1 MTALQRHQLVW
12 LNEAGWRQVRACAP
26 DDLPWDAQAADALR
40 HWAQNDLPLV
50 VTRQPVRYRPA
61 GSAGRATERIT
72 LGLPAPLRWNRRRL
86 FVEADAATFS
96 KLGELACASEI
107 ITLLPADAQ
116 ACWPALCGDLDRL
129 HVTARVYG
137 SYGWQVLTGLPYLHQ
152 RSDLDLFV
160 RLESSRQADAVAALL
175 DRVSF
180 EVPRLD
186 GEIVF
191 SDGTAVAWREWAA
204 WRSGRVDQILV
215 KRLLGAALE
224 DARSWAVAG

>member
-1 MTALQRHQLVW
+1 MTALRRHQLVW
-12 LNEAGWRQVRACAP
+12 LNDAGWRQVRANAP
-26 DDLPWDAQAADALR
+26 DQLPWDAQAADALR
-40 HWAQNDLPLV
+40 HWAQADLPLV
-50 VTRQPVRYRPA
+50 VTRQPVRFRPV
-61 GSAGRATERIT
+61 GSAGRPTERIT

-86 FVEADAATFS
+86 FVEAEMATVRR
-96 KLGELACASEI
+96 LGEFDCASEVGA
-107 ITLLPADAQ
+107 LLPADARDG
-116 ACWPALCGDLDRL
+116 WPALCGDLDGL

-137 SYGWQVLTGLPYLHQ
+137 SYGWQILTGLPYLHE

-160 RLESSRQADAVAALL
+160 KLESSRQADAVAALFE
-175 DRVSF
+175 RVSF

>member
-1 MTALQRHQLVW
+1 MTALHRHQLAW
-12 LNEAGWRQVRACAP
+12 LSDAGWRQVRACAP

-40 HWAQNDLPLV
+40 HWAQNDWPLV
-50 VTRQPVRYRPA
+50 VTRQPVRYRPV

-72 LGLPAPLRWNRRRL
+72 FGLPAPLRWNRRRL
-86 FVEADAATFS
+86 FVEADAATVCR
-96 KLGELACASEI
+96 LGEFACASEVI
-107 ITLLPADAQ
+107 ALLPAEAQ
-116 ACWPALCGDLDRL
+116 ACWPTLCAELDQL

-137 SYGWQVLTGLPYLHQ
+137 SYGWQLLTDLPYLHV

-160 RLESSRQADAVAALL
+160 KVESSRQADAVAALFE
-175 DRVSF
+175 RVSF

-191 SDGTAVAWREWAA
+191 GDGTGVAWREWAA

-224 DARSWAVAG
+224 DARSWAVAW

>member
-1 MTALQRHQLVW
+1 MTSLHRHQLVW
-12 LNEAGWRQVRACAP
+12 LNDAGWRQVRACAP
-26 DDLPWDAQAADALR
+26 DQLPWDTQAVDALR
-40 HWAQNDLPLV
+40 HWANADLPLV
-50 VTRQPVRYRPA
+50 VTRQPVCFRPV
-61 GSAGRATERIT
+61 GSAGRPTERIT

-86 FVEADAATFS
+86 FVEADATTVC
-96 KLGELACASEI
+96 KRGEFACASEVI
-107 ITLLPADAQ
+107 ALLPVEAQ
-116 ACWPALCGDLDRL
+116 ACWPSLCGDLDGL

-137 SYGWQVLTGLPYLHQ
+137 SYGWQVLTGLPYLHE

-160 RLESSRQADAVAALL
+160 ELESSRQADAVAAVFE
-175 DRVSF
+175 RVGF

-191 SDGTAVAWREWAA
+191 SEGTAVAWREWAA

-224 DARSWAVAG
+224 DARSWAVTG